1 MHIGISMEC
10 DYRPELTQQAAF
22 DEAFMMADEA
32 ERLGLDGVWLAERHF
47 ASNKN
52 AGGVPSIVSAPLILA
67 TAISERTERIRVG
80 IGVLVLPLG
89 HPIRM
94 AEEVAM
100 LDNICKGRLDLGVG
114 RSGFTTAYE
123 GYDLPYAES
132 RARFQEYLEVMRL
145 AWTEEGFSYEGATY
159 SFNNLNVIPKPYQ
172 SPYPPL
178 WAAATTKESFTIMAQ
193 QGLNIL
199 VGLRGMTVPELASAI
214 VNYKEEWGRAGHA
227 DEGQVILRIPVYVS
241 EDMER
246 ALSEPEESVIHAYAR
261 LMRAFTG
268 SIGKAGTTADEERSE
283 RSERLS
289 TITYEDLL
297 RDRLAYGTPDSVTEK
312 LTSLR
317 DELSLS
323 GFIMESNVGGRIPQ
337 DKMLNS
343 VRLFAEE
350 VAPQLRA

>member
-1 MHIGISMEC
+1 MHIGLIMEC
-10 DYRPELTQQAAF
+10 DYRPQLTQQEAF
-22 DEAFMMADEA
+22 DEAFLMAGEA

-52 AGGVPSIVSAPLILA
+52 VGGVPSIVSAPLIMA
-67 TAISERTERIRVG
+67 TAISERTERVRVG
-80 IGVLVLPLG
+80 IGILVLPLG

-114 RSGFTTAYE
+114 RSAFTTAYE
-123 GYDLPYAES
+123 GYDLPYEGS
-132 RARFQEYLEVMRL
+132 RARFQEFLDVMRL
-145 AWTEEGFSYEGATY
+145 AWTEESFSHEGATY
-159 SFNNLNVIPKPYQ
+159 SFSNLNVIPKPYQ
-172 SPYPPL
+172 SPHPPL
-178 WAAATTKESFTIMAQ
+178 WAAATTRESFSIMAE

-199 VGLRGMTVPELASAI
+199 VGLRGMNVPELASAI
-214 VNYKEEWGRAGHA
+214 VDYKEGWNRAGHPG
-227 DEGQVILRIPVYVS
+227 DGQVILRIPVYVA
-241 EDMER
+241 EDMEK
-246 ALSEPEESVIHAYAR
+246 AMSEPEESAMHAYAR

-289 TITYEDLL
+289 VVTYEDLQ
-297 RDRLAYGTPDSVTEK
+297 RDRLAYGTPDFVTEK

-317 DELSLS
+317 DDLGLS

-350 VAPQLRA
+350 VAPQLRT

>member
-1 MHIGISMEC
+1 MHIGLIMEC
-10 DYRPELTQQAAF
+10 DYRPQLTQQEAF
-22 DEAFMMADEA
+22 DEAFMMAGEA

-52 AGGVPSIVSAPLILA
+52 VGGVPSIVSAPLILA

-114 RSGFTTAYE
+114 RSAFTTAYE
-123 GYDLPYAES
+123 GYDLPYEGS
-132 RARFQEYLEVMRL
+132 RSRFQEYLEVMRL
-145 AWTEEGFSYEGATY
+145 AWTEENFSYEGATY
-159 SFNNLNVIPKPYQ
+159 SFSNLNVIPKPYQ
-172 SPYPPL
+172 SPHPPL

-199 VGLRGMTVPELASAI
+199 VGLRGMTVPDLAVAI
-214 VNYKEEWGRAGHA
+214 AEYKDEWGRAGHPG
-227 DEGQVILRIPVYVS
+227 EGRVILRIPIYVA

-246 ALSEPEESVIHAYAR
+246 ALSEPEESVMHAYAR
-261 LMRAFTG
+261 LKRAYTG
-268 SIGKAGTTADEERSE
+268 SIGKAGTTSDEERSE
-283 RSERLS
+283 KSEELS
-289 TITYEDLL
+289 TVTYEDLQ
-297 RDRLAYGTPDSVTEK
+297 RDRLAFGSPDSVIEK

-317 DELSLS
+317 DELGLS
-323 GFIMESNVGGRIPQ
+323 GFIIESNVGGMIPQ

-343 VRLFAEE
+343 VSLFAEE
-350 VAPQLRA
+350 VAPQLRT